1 MGGEVTRRILGILFA
16 IVFLDLVGFGI
27 VIPLLPLYAQQ
38 YHPAPWL
45 FGLLMASFSA
55 MQFLFAPILGALS
68 DRLGRRPILLFSLAG
83 SVAGYLLFALA
94 DSLSMLFAARIV
106 AGIAG
111 ANIGTAQAVIADLTP
126 PEKRAAGMGLIG
138 AAFGLGFIAGPALAG
153 LLLPIS
159 PRVPGFAAAAFS
171 ALAWLACALALPET
185 RRRAPTSVR
194 AWSLAGAWGLAPALL
209 VALLM
214 VTGWSAFEVTFAQF
228 LHAALALPAQGV
240 AWLFAYL
247 GVVAVLVQGGLVRR
261 LPNRWGAKHL
271 LVAGLSTSV
280 LSLALLVHTQSVLQL
295 LLILPL
301 LALGHGLVQ
310 PSLSA
315 WVSQRAPVEAQGRAL
330 GAFQATSSLAR
341 ILGPFLG
348 ELAFGHVGVAAPL
361 WLCALLALVAA
372 LVALWL

>member
-1 MGGEVTRRILGILFA
+1 MTRRILGILFA

-38 YHPAPWL
+38 YQPAPWL

-83 SVAGYLLFALA
+83 SVVGYLLFAWA

-126 PEKRAAGMGLIG
+126 PEQRAAGMGLVG

-159 PRVPGFAAAAFS
+159 PRLPGFAAAIFS

-185 RRRAPTSVR
+185 RRQAPTSSR
-194 AWSLAGAWGLAPALL
+194 AWSLAGGWGLAPALL

-247 GVVAVLVQGGLVRR
+247 GSLAVLVQGGLVRR
-261 LPNRWGAKHL
+261 LPNRWGAKKL
-271 LVAGLSTSV
+271 LVAGLFTSV
-280 LSLALLVHTQSVLQL
+280 LSLSLLAHTQSVRQL

-330 GAFQATSSLAR
+330 GAFQATNSLAR

-348 ELAFGHVGVAAPL
+348 ELAFGHVGAAAPL

-372 LVALWL
+372 LLALWL